1 MHILIQ
7 DILVTH
13 KLIQG
18 THIWGT
24 LDASGQPQPCSQV
37 VNIVENLVEFFLT
50 NSFSVL
56 EDHVFALH

>member
-7 DILVTH
+7 DILVTY
-13 KLIQG
+13 KLTQG

-24 LDASGQPQPCSQV
+24 LDASGQPQPCPQV

-50 NSFSVL
+50 KSFSVL